1 MAKIVMAT
9 HNHYEQIY
17 KVGDRHIADAFTK
30 MGHDV
35 LYISGPFNI
44 FRMRHLFQ
52 QRELRAMHM
61 NIFKTWMKG
70 GIRRNDRLLEYCPLS
85 LLPISNRLPFGKSKL
100 ALFKNTTLTFP
111 SLSKYIHKRDFGKP
125 DLLLVS
131 QLQLA
136 ELFDCVDAKVKILRL
151 TDEIAKFES
160 VPDEILLLEKWAV
173 EKADHVLVTS
183 SPLQE
188 RLKSFREDVKYLP
201 NAVDYDFYHSADRTV
216 PPEYMRIEGPKVVY
230 IGAMEYWFDVG
241 LVGFLADLNPEVNF
255 ILIGNP
261 QIDVSELQSIKNI
274 CFTGPKPYVELPGYL
289 WNADVGIIPFKKMP
303 LIEAV
308 SPLKLYEYMAC
319 RLPVVSTRWK
329 ELERIDSPALL
340 ADTYEDFAGKLACAL
355 ATEQDENLA
364 NLCQDFVKNNSW
376 EGRARE
382 ILRLADL
389 GSVTQHCDTRG
400 EYR

>member
-17 KVGDRHIADAFTK
+17 KVGDRHLVDAFTK

-52 QRELRAMHM
+52 QRELRAKHM
-61 NIFKTWMKG
+61 NIFKVWMKG
-70 GIRRNDRLLEYCPLS
+70 GIHHNDRLLEYCPLS

-111 SLSKYIHKRDFGKP
+111 SLSKYIHKRGFGKP

-160 VPDEILLLEKWAV
+160 VPDEILLLERWAV

-183 SPLQE
+183 KPLQE
-188 RLKSFREDVKYLP
+188 RLAGSRKDVKYLP

-216 PPEYMRIEGPKVVY
+216 PPEYMRIKGLKVVY

-241 LVGFLADLNPEVNF
+241 MVKFLADSNPKVNF
-255 ILIGNP
+255 ILVGNP
-261 QIDVSELQSIKNI
+261 QIDVSELQSMKNVYL
-274 CFTGPKPYVELPGYL
+274 TGPKPYVELPRYL
-289 WNADVGIIPFKKMP
+289 WNADVGIIPFKRLP
-303 LIEAV
+303 LVEAV

-355 ATEQDENLA
+355 ATEQNENLK
-364 NLCQDFVKNNSW
+364 NLCQDFAKNNSW
-376 EGRARE
+376 NKRAAE
-382 ILRLADL
+382 ILRL
-389 GSVTQHCDTRG
+389 V
-400 EYR
+400 E